1 MKVNANEYIG
11 KNVYVKVDRPIG
23 SNHPNYPDHIY
34 LVNYGFVPNTISG
47 DGEELDCYILGEY
60 KPIKEYTGKCIAV
73 IHRLNDDDDKLII
86 TSKGRNFTNKEIDVL
101 TEFQEK
107 FYKHEIIRKDIEFN
121 SLIPELSVS
130 NIEISKMFYE
140 NLGFKIVYER
150 PENRFCFMQ
159 LENNQIMI
167 EEKNDNWSVGKLEY
181 PYGNGINISMSVNNI
196 ECLYENLKDK
206 KIQFFLELKI
216 NEYRV
221 NNKTFQDKEFLIQ
234 DPDGYLLRFNN

>member
-23 SNHPNYPDHIY
+23 SSHPNYPDRIY

-101 TEFQEK
+101 IEFQEK
-107 FYKHEIIRKDIEFN
+107 FYKHEIIRNDIEFN

>member
-23 SNHPNYPDHIY
+23 SSHPNYPDHIY

-101 TEFQEK
+101 IEFQEK